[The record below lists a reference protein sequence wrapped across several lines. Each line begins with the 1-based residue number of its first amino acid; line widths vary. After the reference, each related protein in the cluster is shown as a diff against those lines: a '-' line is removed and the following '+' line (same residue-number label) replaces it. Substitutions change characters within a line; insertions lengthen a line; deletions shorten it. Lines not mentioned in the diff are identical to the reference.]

1 MEVSFD
7 FNHIHSG
14 KDFLITFLFFSFQ
27 GPLVIRNSKGKAKV
41 VGITSWGFGCASPVY
56 PGVYTNVAKYF
67 DWIKNKIQ
75 QNSNY
80 TKEEKN
86 ETA

>member
-7 FNHIHSG
+7 FNCIDSG
-14 KDFLITFLFFSFQ
+14 KVVTDVHSITFISFFSLQ
-27 GPLVIRNSKGKAKV
+27 GPVVIRNSKGNIEV

-75 QNSNY
+75 QNYNY
-80 TKEEKN
+80 TK
-86 ETA
+86 